1 MATTLKNKAD
11 AIAENATAEAEA
23 LALAQAAQIVR
34 DQNIALATIDIEA
47 LGEAFAKGAVAL
59 TDAAIYFGTKVAS
72 GDIGETDAEVLYLAF
87 ANASNRARSRGAAF
101 LPADAKSAKSQIST
115 FRTFGRPTVARIG
128 LEVADF
134 YDRVSTVYDAM
145 DRKLTNSAYQSFAA
159 INRAV
164 DTLLLTPS
172 ADGTLDADANVS
184 AFVAMLD
191 ADDGKVGREWITARI
206 TKKPAPTK
214 DKLAQVAKI
223 VEGLFALC
231 EGDNAEATFAAGIG
245 DEVKSLHTAMA
256 ALVASET
263 AKGEKAKNA
272 DQLFRKV
279 DGSNVL
285 RMLANAA

>member
-11 AIAENATAEAEA
+11 AIAENATAEAET

-34 DQNIALATIDIEA
+34 EQNVALATIEIEA

-59 TDAAIYFGTKVAS
+59 TDAAIYFGTQVAA
-72 GDIGETDAEVLYLAF
+72 GNVGETDAEALYLAF
-87 ANASNRARSRGAAF
+87 SNASNRARSRGAAF
-101 LPADAKSAKSQIST
+101 LPANATDAKSQIST

-128 LEVADF
+128 LEVPDF
-134 YDRVSTVYDAM
+134 YDRVTAVYDAL
-145 DRKLTNSAYQSFAA
+145 DKKLRNSAYQSFAS

-164 DTLLLTPS
+164 DARLLEVAPDGVLR
-172 ADGTLDADANVS
+172 ADENVRD
-184 AFVAMLD
+184 FVAFLD
-191 ADDGKVGREWITARI
+191 ADDGKAGREWIAATI
-206 TKKPAPTK
+206 TKKPAPAK

-245 DEVKSLHTAMA
+245 DEVKALHTAMA